1 MDREGRRGEDPQNI
15 GWFLGKQ
22 DWLELNW
29 YGDTRQTSWGWGV
42 ISLEITISGVILDNL
57 LFSFLFFNIQYVQ
70 KRLSAAGKCTAQTDL
85 PQEGHSAKQFV
96 DSWSNRSYVWYSS
109 FVRPL
114 IIYLLNSHS
123 CSSQISVLYL
133 ERWAISSSNSLI
145 PLILDIKD
153 IFW

>member
-1 MDREGRRGEDPQNI
+1 MYREGRQDKDPQY
-15 GWFLGKQ
+15 WLLLGKQ
-22 DWLELNW
+22 DWLESNW
-29 YGDTRQTSWGWGV
+29 YGDTRQTSWGGGV

-57 LFSFLFFNIQYVQ
+57 FFSFLFFSFFQYSICAEET
-70 KRLSAAGKCTAQTDL
+70 LSAAGKHTAQTDL
-85 PQEGHSAKQFV
+85 PQEGHSAMQFV

-114 IIYLLNSHS
+114 IIYLLNLHS

-145 PLILDIKD
+145 P
-153 IFW
+153 